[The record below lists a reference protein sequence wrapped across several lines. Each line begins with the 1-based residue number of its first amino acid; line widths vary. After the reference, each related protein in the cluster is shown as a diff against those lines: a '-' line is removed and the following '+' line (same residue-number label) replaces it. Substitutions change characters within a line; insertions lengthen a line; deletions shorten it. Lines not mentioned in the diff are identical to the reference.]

1 MWGDRRFWPD
11 ASWRALRTFCQTL
24 SGFLVVVQIMPDM
37 HVPWTGYLYA
47 SAVAALSSLM
57 QSVGRERVANSVRE
71 STAPE
76 PTPTTGQSD
85 YQNAAPGP
93 GCGGDMR

>member
-1 MWGDRRFWPD
+1 MQQAVARQN
-11 ASWRALRTFCQTL
+11 LRVEMNLQR
-24 SGFLVVVQIMPDM
+24 
-37 HVPWTGYLYA
+37 LYA